1 MANRCLLHK
10 KKLDKFREWL
20 VKDGWEIHP
29 CKDCF
34 EVLRAKKDGK
44 WLIVFGKIDAK
55 QHYSIRDED
64 VKLVRRFL
72 KGIKNGAN

>member
-10 KKLDKFREWL
+10 KKLKALKWWL
-20 VKDGWEIHP
+20 TKEGWELHP
-29 CKDCF
+29 CKGES

-44 WLIVFGKIDAK
+44 WFIVFSKSNADT
-55 QHYSIRDED
+55 HLTIRDED

>member
-1 MANRCLLHK
+1 MANRCLLHQ
-10 KKLDKFREWL
+10 KKLDAFREWL

-34 EVLRAKKDGK
+34 EVLRAKKEKK
-44 WLIVFGKIDAK
+44 WLIVYRRIEADV
-55 QHYSIRDED
+55 HYTVRNED